1 MLCFSTVEELF
12 KNSAICIPDT
22 YLSWLREGLDPNG
35 CMHANAAP
43 CTWDTII
50 VRLRIFKSAEKEDK
64 RRRQQQ
70 AKAHAVELKQ
80 LKVGRRP
87 ECLLLE
93 LCASESVSCCQRL
106 LLPLS
111 RHANAP

>member
-35 CMHANAAP
+35 RMYANAAP

-70 AKAHAVELKQ
+70 AKAHAAELKQ

-87 ECLLLE
+87 ECSCLE
-93 LCASESVSCCQRL
+93 LCASESVS
-106 LLPLS
+106 
-111 RHANAP
+111 